1 MKRLLL
7 VVVALTLAESAAA
20 QEQRASIEGTIRDS
34 SGAVMPGVAVDAQ
47 PGDGWRAVDDD

>member
-7 VVVALTLAESAAA
+7 VFVALTLAESAAA

-34 SGAVMPGVAVDAQ
+34 SGAVMPGVAVDARS
-47 PGDGWRAVDDD
+47 PAMAGACSRR